1 MSKTPKASLKYTQTR
16 CLPKR
21 IDKALDWLEKSRE
34 VWKDKCVVA
43 KLDLKKKT
51 LSVKRLRDGRD
62 EWKYR
67 AQQATM
73 TAKQLKS
80 EREAFLVEIE
90 QLKQELSRKNNELE
104 KLKKKS

>member
-1 MSKTPKASLKYTQTR
+1 MSKTPNTNSKDTQIR
-16 CLPKR
+16 CSPKR
-21 IDKALDWLEKSRE
+21 IDKTLEWLEKSRD

-67 AQQATM
+67 AQQAAM
-73 TAKQLKS
+73 TAQKMKS
-80 EREAFLVEIE
+80 EQEALLLEIG

>member
-1 MSKTPKASLKYTQTR
+1 MSKTPKFSSKDTQIS

-21 IDKALDWLEKSRE
+21 IDKTLDWLQKSRD

-73 TAKQLKS
+73 TAQQMKS
-80 EREAFLVEIE
+80 ERKAFLVEIE
-90 QLKQELSRKNNELE
+90 QLKQELSRKNNEIE